1 MIELPKSILECNDF
15 LCDRAEHADIIE
27 SLYESFIYACSV
39 ATKEAILHIR
49 KDKKKSFSWSD
60 DLSLSRQKALFWR
73 NIWRECGKPR
83 DGELVKVMRFT
94 QNRY

>member
-39 ATKEAILHIR
+39 ATKEAIPHTGSVR
-49 KDKKKSFSWSD
+49 KGKKAGFGWSD
-60 DLSLSRQKALFWR
+60 ELRQWVLFWSK
-73 NIWRECGKPR
+73 IWRGNVVSHK
-83 DGELVKVMRFT
+83 LVSLLR
-94 QNRY
+94 